1 MIRDVNIETQ
11 QRRHRS
17 EEAFRLPQTQVID
30 GTNSQRSLD
39 GEVRID
45 ALTARLPASG
55 RVPRFNRLF
64 GEPKRQLATLSKG
77 GFVRR
82 PAPDPIGFLRIL
94 VLATLRIAV

>member
-45 ALTARLPASG
+45 ALTARLPASPDISPG
-55 RVPRFNRLF
+55 FGNQVRLQWF
-64 GEPKRQLATLSKG
+64 WVRGWTDRDTESYLWREGACSGPLAKRA
-77 GFVRR
+77 
-82 PAPDPIGFLRIL
+82 
-94 VLATLRIAV
+94 